1 MSQLK
6 TITLVAAIAALAG
19 GAYYAYAPSAKKNA
33 ENANAKNSESAAKS
47 AASAPASAGGA
58 ASKGDSRP
66 VSVSTILT
74 QKKDFPVRLQANGVV
89 SSLNTVDIRPQIT
102 STVAR
107 VHIKEGQFVRA
118 GELLFTLDSRNDEVN
133 LAKAQAQ
140 LDKDMATLAD
150 LQRQLAR
157 SKDLV
162 SKKFVAQS
170 ALDTSQTQ
178 VDAQQAVIASD
189 KATVNAAK
197 VALSY
202 NRIVAPASGRTG
214 IISVFVG
221 SLVQPNSTATPMVT
235 ITQIDP
241 IAVTFPLPQRHLND
255 ALQSMRNADSFV
267 QASLPDGQGKYKGK
281 LQFVDNVVDAASG
294 TVKVK
299 AVFDNKEMKLWP
311 GAYVNLDMS
320 VRTIKDA
327 VVVPQDAIVIGARA
341 KSVYVVNAESKAEVK
356 PVTVLESY
364 GNEAVISGVEA
375 GVKIVLDGKQN
386 LRPGGLVK
394 ERSADDK
401 DAAKAKDGKEAKEG
415 KPAKAAEAHSA
426 SAASAS

>member
-19 GAYYAYAPSAKKNA
+19 GAYYAYAPSAQKNA

-66 VSVSTILT
+66 VSVSTIMT

-102 STVAR
+102 STVTR

-150 LQRQLAR
+150 LQRQLVR

-189 KATVNAAK
+189 KAAVNAAK

-327 VVVPQDAIVIGARA
+327 VVVPQDAIVIGARG

>member
-19 GAYYAYAPSAKKNA
+19 GAYYAYAPSAQKNA

-327 VVVPQDAIVIGARA
+327 VVVPQDAIVIGARG

>member
-19 GAYYAYAPSAKKNA
+19 GAYYAYAPSAQKNA